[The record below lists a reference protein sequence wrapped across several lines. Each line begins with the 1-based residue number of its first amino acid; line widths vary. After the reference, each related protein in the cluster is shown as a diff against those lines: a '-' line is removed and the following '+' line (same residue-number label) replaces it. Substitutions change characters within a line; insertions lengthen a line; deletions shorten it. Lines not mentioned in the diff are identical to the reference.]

1 MPDHSASPAIDI
13 LSMSYLK
20 YCDFFARVID
30 EVNDS
35 IVALANPVSVV
46 VASELLG
53 IVGPGVRPKPCD
65 LFDDSATIFLRA
77 DGFDFLG
84 CRGLYEKPISG
95 HAASDQPRTS
105 RTRHFSHPDAP

>member
-1 MPDHSASPAIDI
+1 
-13 LSMSYLK
+13 MSYLK
-20 YCDFFARVID
+20 YRYFSARVID

-35 IVALANPVSVV
+35 IVALTNPVSVV

-53 IVGPGVRPKPCD
+53 VVRPGIVRKPRD

-84 CRGLYEKPISG
+84 C
-95 HAASDQPRTS
+95 
-105 RTRHFSHPDAP
+105 

>member
-1 MPDHSASPAIDI
+1 MPGSFSPAIDI

-20 YCDFFARVID
+20 YRDFLARVID

-35 IVALANPVSVV
+35 IVALTNPVSVV

-53 IVGPGVRPKPCD
+53 VVGPGVRRKPCD

-84 CRGLYEKPISG
+84 RGAL
-95 HAASDQPRTS
+95 
-105 RTRHFSHPDAP
+105 

>member
-1 MPDHSASPAIDI
+1 
-13 LSMSYLK
+13 MSYLK
-20 YCDFFARVID
+20 YCDFLARVID

-53 IVGPGVRPKPCD
+53 IVAPGVRPKRCD

-84 CRGLYEKPISG
+84 CRFESRG
-95 HAASDQPRTS
+95 HRS
-105 RTRHFSHPDAP
+105 TRERLEVGNCLRRATIDDAPDEGAVVRFLLSD

>member
-1 MPDHSASPAIDI
+1 MLDYSASPAIDI

-20 YCDFFARVID
+20 YRDFLARVID

-35 IVALANPVSVV
+35 IVALTNPVSVI

-53 IVGPGVRPKPCD
+53 VVGLGVRRKPCD

-84 CRGLYEKPISG
+84 CRAL
-95 HAASDQPRTS
+95 
-105 RTRHFSHPDAP
+105 